1 MTSFIKIKSK
11 IFHITILDMAVS
23 FKELLRVDLLKTV
36 YINYKYLQL
45 GGGENFTYICIQ
57 QHPVIVM

>member
-1 MTSFIKIKSK
+1 
-11 IFHITILDMAVS
+11 MAVS

>member
-1 MTSFIKIKSK
+1 
-11 IFHITILDMAVS
+11 MAVS

-45 GGGENFTYICIQ
+45 GGENFTYICIQ
-57 QHPVIVM
+57 QYPVIVM